1 MTGVTT
7 LSASRCDTLCCA
19 GVALCLCDVELLWG
33 SLFFVRCVVLC
44 CVVLCCV
51 VLCCVVLCFVPMQ
64 PAVVES
70 CVRLDPDGACRIGGD
85 GDGYDP
91 THVGSGHYSR
101 APRGGRNGG
110 MMPHDARRVAQ

>member
-1 MTGVTT
+1 VTGVTT

-51 VLCCVVLCFVPMQ
+51 VLCCVVLCC
-64 PAVVES
+64 VVLC
-70 CVRLDPDGACRIGGD
+70 CVVLCCVVFRADAACGC
-85 GDGYDP
+85 
-91 THVGSGHYSR
+91 
-101 APRGGRNGG
+101 
-110 MMPHDARRVAQ
+110 